1 VSPLIRPRN
10 SGIMGKP
17 EVDFPIADQPG
28 VMVAMAVPS
37 GFAADPIV
45 DLRVAYITTA
55 FAVRLTSFVGI

>member
-1 VSPLIRPRN
+1 MEQFHTFPRSPFLDNFR
-10 SGIMGKP
+10 
-17 EVDFPIADQPG
+17 VADQPG

-55 FAVRLTSFVGI
+55 FAV

>member
-1 VSPLIRPRN
+1 
-10 SGIMGKP
+10 
-17 EVDFPIADQPG
+17 
-28 VMVAMAVPS
+28 MVAMAVPS